1 MSIPTQFTKL
11 AGKNSS
17 NRYTTNGHIIRED
30 IARYDQ
36 NCAGQVPIARYDQN
50 CAGQVYTIHL
60 LITQY

>member
-17 NRYTTNGHIIRED
+17 NRYTTNGHIIKED
-30 IARYDQ
+30 IARYDK

-50 CAGQVYTIHL
+50 CAGECP
-60 LITQY
+60 